1 MTIDIKFL
9 ITLIHK
15 GYDNIIPFRIM
26 VFKIYTLKYK
36 YYLNMGFKD
45 NLEFALD
52 SAGLKHVDLA
62 EKTGISIKTIEN
74 YFKESKPVIP
84 MVDKAVKI
92 AQEIGVTVE
101 YLVNGN
107 EGKKNDTADIQLKNR
122 EFFNTLAKLDKYNF
136 DIITSMAKTL
146 LQSQDRK
153 KQ

>member
-1 MTIDIKFL
+1 
-9 ITLIHK
+9 
-15 GYDNIIPFRIM
+15 
-26 VFKIYTLKYK
+26 
-36 YYLNMGFKD
+36 MGFKD

-74 YFKESKPVIP
+74 YFKESKPVMP
-84 MVDKAVKI
+84 KVDKAVRI

-107 EGKKNDTADIQLKNR
+107 EGKKNETTDIQLKNR
-122 EFFNTLAKLDKYNF
+122 EFFNTLAKLDRNNF
-136 DIITSMAKTL
+136 DIITAMAKTL
-146 LQSQDRK
+146 LQSQVKK